1 MKKDSRSRRKSH
13 KKRIMPAA
21 AKSKKTKRKDR
32 GSKSARDGLESSSN
46 NSKPASLSSK
56 STSAI
61 TTDTTTPK
69 DRGPNVIILSAA
81 GKPIFVRHGSDEDEW
96 ASACGLLQGLRA
108 NVLSFD
114 DVDSSLGEIQSMK
127 AGSMLVVFLNT
138 KALTLVAIS
147 DGSQSEGWLRLQLE
161 YTYAQVIFTL
171 TDQIQS
177 IFEQSPS
184 YDLRTMMGPN
194 VDASLRNLLDQFDP
208 SVCETNISAPSY
220 SQGVSTFLTAGI
232 ECVFPLPPELRD
244 GTSKLLIDAC
254 RGDNTLFALL
264 VIGTRLVTIVQPSN
278 PSSQLHTSD
287 LHLILTFVGRQAG
300 LLTNELWFPV
310 CLPRFDS
317 SGFLYAYTSCLDPL
331 RTGLSIVLISGDN
344 STEQFKVFHT
354 ATDTVRSNLGLPP
367 LSTTS
372 RSSMSTSSSMTGDDK
387 KKNTSTV
394 GINWSDEQDDTTD
407 SDDDY
412 DSEKGDS
419 ILSRISV
426 GKQPRPLL
434 GERQLS
440 MTDYSLNPP
449 RSKSKSVDDEN
460 ETTQDGPFVTALK
473 IALLPKQQEDIMSQ
487 YLELASSAVHFCFRC
502 DIFVQGNSGTSTEG
516 MLTQCF
522 GPPLSFPFTDA
533 QSQRKVW
540 EIYQRLSL
548 RLRLGSSSVETCYDA
563 LDMFQG
569 HDSSNVGN
577 ISNDCPMQS
586 LMESPPNVHGVTYL
600 QEDNEWLYVG
610 LNGKFFE
617 LYATLPAT
625 VKPREGTAYCARL
638 VRKLMG
644 DERILFLSNPL
655 TWNS

>member
-1 MKKDSRSRRKSH
+1 
-13 KKRIMPAA
+13 MPARA
-21 AKSKKTKRKDR
+21 SKSKKSKRQQAAAR
-32 GSKSARDGLESSSN
+32 GGKGRESSSSN
-46 NSKPASLSSK
+46 TKASSK
-56 STSAI
+56 ISDTAV
-61 TTDTTTPK
+61 DTTTTPSPK
-69 DRGPNVIILSAA
+69 DRGPNVLILSSA

-96 ASACGLLQGLRA
+96 SSACGLLQGLRA

-114 DVDSSLGEIQSMK
+114 DANSSLGEIQSLR
-127 AGSMLVVFLNT
+127 AGNMLIVFLNT

-147 DGSQSEGWLRLQLE
+147 DGKNGTQSEGWLRLQLE

-208 SVCETNISAPSY
+208 HDSDEVKEYETNITAAPSL
-220 SQGVSTFLTAGI
+220 GAATFLTAGV
-232 ECVFPLPPELRD
+232 ECVFPLNPELRD
-244 GTSKLLIDAC
+244 STSELLIDTC
-254 RGDNTLFALL
+254 RGDDTLFALL

-278 PSSQLHTSD
+278 SSSQLHTSD
-287 LHLILTFVGRQAG
+287 LHLIMTFVGRQPG

-317 SGFLYAYTSCLDPL
+317 SGFLYAYTSCLDPVH
-331 RTGLSIVLISGDN
+331 TGLSIVLISGNN
-344 STEQFKVFHT
+344 STEQFKVFHS
-354 ATDTVRSNLGLPP
+354 AADKVRSNLGLPP
-367 LSTTS
+367 LSS
-372 RSSMSTSSSMTGDDK
+372 VRSSMSSKSSAGDEK
-387 KKNTSTV
+387 KGAT
-394 GINWSDEQDDTTD
+394 NWSDIHDD
-407 SDDDY
+407 SDSDY
-412 DSEKGDS
+412 DDDNKGRDS
-419 ILSRISV
+419 ILSRISAS
-426 GKQPRPLL
+426 GKSTSSHGIAPRPQL

-440 MTDYSLNPP
+440 MTNYVSNSPKP
-449 RSKSKSVDDEN
+449 KSKAVEDN
-460 ETTQDGPFVTALK
+460 EATQDGPFITALK
-473 IALLPKQQEDIMSQ
+473 IALLPKQQEDILRQ
-487 YLELASSAVHFCFRC
+487 YLELASAVHFTFRC
-502 DIFVQGNSGTSTEG
+502 DIYVQGSSGTSTEG

-522 GPPLSFPFTDA
+522 GPPLSFPFIDA

-540 EIYQRLSL
+540 DIYQRLSL

-569 HDSSNVGN
+569 HDSSSNIGD
-577 ISNDCPMQS
+577 ISNDCPMQA
-586 LMESPPNVHGVTYL
+586 LLESPPNVHGVTYL

>member
-1 MKKDSRSRRKSH
+1 
-13 KKRIMPAA
+13 MPAA
-21 AKSKKTKRKDR
+21 PKSKKTKKKDR
-32 GSKSARDGLESSSN
+32 GSNERAVDRPESSSSF
-46 NSKPASLSSK
+46 NSKPVASSTS

-61 TTDTTTPK
+61 TTDTAPPNH
-69 DRGPNVIILSAA
+69 RGPNVIILSSA
-81 GKPIFVRHGSDEDEW
+81 GKPIFVRHGTDEDEW

-114 DVDSSLGEIQSMK
+114 GVDSSLGEMQSIK
-127 AGSMLVVFLNT
+127 AGSMLIVFLNT

-147 DGSQSEGWLRLQLE
+147 DGDNGCQSEGWLRLQLE

-208 SVCETNISAPSY
+208 SNSAEEKGETDLSAS
-220 SQGVSTFLTAGI
+220 SCFQAASTFLTAGV
-232 ECVFPLPPELRD
+232 ECVFPLPPDLRD

-254 RGDNTLFALL
+254 RGDDTLFALL

-287 LHLILTFVGRQAG
+287 LHLILTFVGRQPG
-300 LLTNELWFPV
+300 LLTNELWFPI

-331 RTGLSIVLISGDN
+331 RTGLSIVLISGN
-344 STEQFKVFHT
+344 SSTEQFKVFHS
-354 ATDTVRSNLGLPP
+354 AADLVRSSLGLSP
-367 LSTTS
+367 LNSTS
-372 RSSMSTSSSMTGDDK
+372 RSSMSTSSSTAGDDK
-387 KKNTSTV
+387 KKTSSDN
-394 GINWSDEQDDTTD
+394 INWSDEQDDTD
-407 SDDDY
+407 SDD
-412 DSEKGDS
+412 SEKNGS
-419 ILSRISV
+419 ILSRISAA
-426 GKQPRPLL
+426 GKAPRPLL

-440 MTDYSLNPP
+440 ITDYSINTP
-449 RSKSKSVDDEN
+449 RSKPKSVDEKQ
-460 ETTQDGPFVTALK
+460 TTQDGPFVTALK
-473 IALLPKQQEDIMSQ
+473 IALLPKQQDEIMSQ
-487 YLELASSAVHFCFRC
+487 YLELASAVHFCFRC

-522 GPPLSFPFTDA
+522 GPPLSFPFTDS

-540 EIYQRLSL
+540 DIYHRLSL

-569 HDSSNVGN
+569 RESSNLGN
-577 ISNDCPMQS
+577 ISNDCPMQC

-655 TWNS
+655 TWHS

>member
-1 MKKDSRSRRKSH
+1 
-13 KKRIMPAA
+13 MPAA
-21 AKSKKTKRKDR
+21 AKSTKTRRKDR
-32 GSKSARDGLESSSN
+32 ELA
-46 NSKPASLSSK
+46 AS
-56 STSAI
+56 STSNTSAL
-61 TTDTTTPK
+61 TTDTTPPK
-69 DRGPNVIILSAA
+69 CRGPNVIILSAA

-108 NVLSFD
+108 NVLSFQ
-114 DVDSSLGEIQSMK
+114 DVDSSLGEIQSIK
-127 AGSMLVVFLNT
+127 AGSMLIVFLNT

-147 DGSQSEGWLRLQLE
+147 DGDNGSQSEGWLRLQLE

-208 SVCETNISAPSY
+208 SDSAEEKCDTDISASSSSY
-220 SQGVSTFLTAGI
+220 SQGASTFLTAGV
-232 ECVFPLPPELRD
+232 ECVFPLPPDLRD

-287 LHLILTFVGRQAG
+287 LHLILTFVGRQPG

-331 RTGLSIVLISGDN
+331 HTGLSIVLISGNN

-354 ATDTVRSNLGLPP
+354 AADAVRSNLGLPP
-367 LSTTS
+367 LSSIS
-372 RSSMSTSSSMTGDDK
+372 RSSTSTSSSTSGDDK
-387 KKNTSTV
+387 NKTST
-394 GINWSDEQDDTTD
+394 GNINWTD
-407 SDDDY
+407 SDDDFEY
-412 DSEKGDS
+412 ETRGS
-419 ILSRISV
+419 ILSRISAG

-434 GERQLS
+434 GERRLS
-440 MTDYSLNPP
+440 MTDYSTNTP
-449 RSKSKSVDDEN
+449 RSKPKSEDEK
-460 ETTQDGPFVTALK
+460 ETTQNGPFVTALK
-473 IALLPKQQEDIMSQ
+473 IALLPKRQEEIMTQ
-487 YLELASSAVHFCFRC
+487 YLELASAVHFCFRC
-502 DIFVQGNSGTSTEG
+502 DIYVQGNSGTSTEG

-540 EIYQRLSL
+540 DIYQRLSL

-563 LDMFQG
+563 LDMFQR
-569 HDSSNVGN
+569 HDSSNLGN
-577 ISNDCPMQS
+577 ISNDCPMQC

-655 TWNS
+655 NWNS

>member
-1 MKKDSRSRRKSH
+1 
-13 KKRIMPAA
+13 MPAA
-21 AKSKKTKRKDR
+21 AKSTKTRRKDR
-32 GSKSARDGLESSSN
+32 ELA
-46 NSKPASLSSK
+46 AS
-56 STSAI
+56 STSNTSAL
-61 TTDTTTPK
+61 TTDTTPPK
-69 DRGPNVIILSAA
+69 CRGPNVIILSAA

-108 NVLSFD
+108 NVLSFQ
-114 DVDSSLGEIQSMK
+114 DVDSSLGEIQSIK
-127 AGSMLVVFLNT
+127 AGSMLIVFLNT

-147 DGSQSEGWLRLQLE
+147 DGDNGSQSEGWLRLQLE

-208 SVCETNISAPSY
+208 SDSAEEKCDTDISASSSSY
-220 SQGVSTFLTAGI
+220 SQGASTFLTAGV
-232 ECVFPLPPELRD
+232 ECVFPLPPDLRD

-287 LHLILTFVGRQAG
+287 LHLILTFVGRQPG

-331 RTGLSIVLISGDN
+331 HTGLSIVLISGNN

-354 ATDTVRSNLGLPP
+354 AADAVRSNLGLPP
-367 LSTTS
+367 LSSIS
-372 RSSMSTSSSMTGDDK
+372 RSSTSTSSSTSGDDK
-387 KKNTSTV
+387 NKTST
-394 GINWSDEQDDTTD
+394 GNINWTD
-407 SDDDY
+407 SDDDFEY
-412 DSEKGDS
+412 ETRGS
-419 ILSRISV
+419 ILSRISAG

-440 MTDYSLNPP
+440 MTDYSTNTP
-449 RSKSKSVDDEN
+449 RSKTKSEDEK
-460 ETTQDGPFVTALK
+460 ETTQNGPFVTALK
-473 IALLPKQQEDIMSQ
+473 IALLPKRQEEIMTQ
-487 YLELASSAVHFCFRC
+487 YLELASAVHFCFRC
-502 DIFVQGNSGTSTEG
+502 DIYVQGNSGTSTEG

-540 EIYQRLSL
+540 DIYQRLSL

-563 LDMFQG
+563 LDMFQR
-569 HDSSNVGN
+569 HDSSNLGN
-577 ISNDCPMQS
+577 ISNDCPMQC

>member
-1 MKKDSRSRRKSH
+1 
-13 KKRIMPAA
+13 MPAA
-21 AKSKKTKRKDR
+21 ASKSKKTGRKA
-32 GSKSARDGLESSSN
+32 ARDGRGSFS
-46 NSKPASLSSK
+46 NSKAS
-56 STSAI
+56 STHSQE
-61 TTDTTTPK
+61 TTDSTPPK
-69 DRGPNVIILSAA
+69 DRGPNVIILSSA

-96 ASACGLLQGLRA
+96 SSACGLLQGLRA

-114 DVDSSLGEIQSMK
+114 DADSSLGEIQSIQ
-127 AGSMLVVFLNT
+127 AGNMLIVFLNT

-147 DGSQSEGWLRLQLE
+147 DGENGSQNEGWLRLQLE

-208 SVCETNISAPSY
+208 PDSDEGTDISASSY
-220 SQGVSTFLTAGI
+220 NSQGASTFLTAGI
-232 ECVFPLPPELRD
+232 ECVFPLNPELRES
-244 GTSKLLIDAC
+244 TSRLLIDTC
-254 RGDNTLFALL
+254 RGDDTLFALL

-287 LHLILTFVGRQAG
+287 LHLIMTFVGRQPG

-317 SGFLYAYTSCLDPL
+317 SGFLYAYTSCLDPVH
-331 RTGLSIVLISGDN
+331 TGLSIVLISGNN
-344 STEQFKVFHT
+344 STEQFKVFHS
-354 ATDTVRSNLGLPP
+354 AADTVRSNLGLPP
-367 LSTTS
+367 LSTV
-372 RSSMSTSSSMTGDDK
+372 RSSLSASTSSYASSTRDDRR
-387 KKNTSTV
+387 TTT
-394 GINWSDEQDDTTD
+394 NWSDPLHDDTDTD
-407 SDDDY
+407 SDYDD
-412 DSEKGDS
+412 DSERRGS
-419 ILSRISV
+419 ILSRISAS
-426 GKQPRPLL
+426 GNGASAGRGIAPRPTL
-434 GERQLS
+434 GDRQLS
-440 MTDYSLNPP
+440 MTNYLTHIP
-449 RSKSKSVDDEN
+449 RPNSKSVE
-460 ETTQDGPFVTALK
+460 EKEKAQDGPFVTALK
-473 IALLPKQQEDIMSQ
+473 IALLPKQQEDILNQ
-487 YLELASSAVHFCFRC
+487 YLDLASAVHFCFRC
-502 DIFVQGNSGTSTEG
+502 DIYVQGSSGTSTEG

-540 EIYQRLSL
+540 DIYQRLSL

-569 HDSSNVGN
+569 HDSSMSGS

-586 LMESPPNVHGVTYL
+586 LLESPPNVHGVTYL

>member
-1 MKKDSRSRRKSH
+1 
-13 KKRIMPAA
+13 MPAA
-21 AKSKKTKRKDR
+21 AKSTKTRRKDR
-32 GSKSARDGLESSSN
+32 ELA
-46 NSKPASLSSK
+46 AS
-56 STSAI
+56 STSNTSAL
-61 TTDTTTPK
+61 TTDTTPPK
-69 DRGPNVIILSAA
+69 CRGPNVIILSAA

-108 NVLSFD
+108 NVLSFQ
-114 DVDSSLGEIQSMK
+114 DVDSSLGEIQSIK
-127 AGSMLVVFLNT
+127 AGSMLIVFLNT

-147 DGSQSEGWLRLQLE
+147 DGDNGSQSEGWLRLQLE

-208 SVCETNISAPSY
+208 SDSAEEKCDTDISASSSSY
-220 SQGVSTFLTAGI
+220 SQGASTFLTAGV
-232 ECVFPLPPELRD
+232 ECVFPLPPDLRD

-287 LHLILTFVGRQAG
+287 LHLILTFVGRQPG

-331 RTGLSIVLISGDN
+331 HTGLSIVLISGNN

-354 ATDTVRSNLGLPP
+354 AADAVRSNLGLPP
-367 LSTTS
+367 LSSIS
-372 RSSMSTSSSMTGDDK
+372 RSSTSTSSSTSGDDK
-387 KKNTSTV
+387 NKTST
-394 GINWSDEQDDTTD
+394 GNINWTD
-407 SDDDY
+407 SDDDFEY
-412 DSEKGDS
+412 ETRGS
-419 ILSRISV
+419 ILSRISAG

-440 MTDYSLNPP
+440 MTDYSTNTP
-449 RSKSKSVDDEN
+449 RSKPKSEDEK
-460 ETTQDGPFVTALK
+460 ETTQNGPFVTALK
-473 IALLPKQQEDIMSQ
+473 IALLPKRQEEIMTQ
-487 YLELASSAVHFCFRC
+487 YLELASAVHFCFRC
-502 DIFVQGNSGTSTEG
+502 DIYVQGNSGTSTEG

-540 EIYQRLSL
+540 DIYQRLSL

-563 LDMFQG
+563 LDMFQR
-569 HDSSNVGN
+569 HDSSNLGN
-577 ISNDCPMQS
+577 ISNDCPMQC

>member
-1 MKKDSRSRRKSH
+1 
-13 KKRIMPAA
+13 MPAGA
-21 AKSKKTKRKDR
+21 SKSKKSKRQAAR
-32 GSKSARDGLESSSN
+32 GRGRELSSN
-46 NSKPASLSSK
+46 SKALSKISDY
-56 STSAI
+56 TAE
-61 TTDTTTPK
+61 TTTPPK
-69 DRGPNVIILSAA
+69 DRGPNVIILSSA
-81 GKPIFVRHGSDEDEW
+81 GKPIFVRHGGDEDNW
-96 ASACGLLQGLRA
+96 SSACGLLQGLRA

-114 DVDSSLGEIQSMK
+114 DVDSSLGEIQSIR
-127 AGSMLVVFLNT
+127 AGNTLIVFLNT
-138 KALTLVAIS
+138 KALMLVAIS
-147 DGSQSEGWLRLQLE
+147 DGENGSQSEGWLRLQLE

-194 VDASLRNLLDQFDP
+194 VDASLRNLLDQFDHHD
-208 SVCETNISAPSY
+208 SDEGKQCETDISASSY
-220 SQGVSTFLTAGI
+220 SQGAATFLTAGV
-232 ECVFPLPPELRD
+232 ECVFPLNPELRD
-244 GTSKLLIDAC
+244 STSQLLIDTC

-264 VIGTRLVTIVQPSN
+264 VVGTRLVTIVQPSN
-278 PSSQLHTSD
+278 PTSQLHTSD
-287 LHLILTFVGRQAG
+287 LHLIMTFVGRQPG

-317 SGFLYAYTSCLDPL
+317 SGFLYAYTSCLDPVH
-331 RTGLSIVLISGDN
+331 TGLSIVLISGNN
-344 STEQFKVFHT
+344 STEQFKVFHS
-354 ATDTVRSNLGLPP
+354 AADEVRSNLGLPP
-367 LSTTS
+367 IGSV
-372 RSSMSTSSSMTGDDK
+372 RSSMSSKSSTGDDK
-387 KKNTSTV
+387 ETAT
-394 GINWSDEQDDTTD
+394 NWSDIQDDSD
-407 SDDDY
+407 SDYDD
-412 DSEKGDS
+412 DNDRRDS
-419 ILSRISV
+419 ILSRISAS
-426 GKQPRPLL
+426 GKRTSGQGIAPRPLL

-440 MTDYSLNPP
+440 MTNYLTHNPRP
-449 RSKSKSVDDEN
+449 RPKAAEQK

-473 IALLPKQQEDIMSQ
+473 IALLPQQEDIMSQ
-487 YLELASSAVHFCFRC
+487 YLELASAVHFTFRC
-502 DIFVQGNSGTSTEG
+502 DIYVQGSSETSTEG

-522 GPPLSFPFTDA
+522 GPPLSFPFTDI

-540 EIYQRLSL
+540 DVYQRLSL

-569 HDSSNVGN
+569 HGSSNNLGD
-577 ISNDCPMQS
+577 ITNDCPMQA
-586 LMESPPNVHGVTYL
+586 LLESPPNVHGVTYL